1 MNSLILLTRIRMLKH
16 GNSFVQILEA
26 SKVERQLKNAAKLQE
41 LHSIIIHFSL
51 LLNREAVAQIDK
63 DSSVDVFDVQKSE
76 LVNVVA

>member
-1 MNSLILLTRIRMLKH
+1 MLKH

-26 SKVERQLKNAAKLQE
+26 SKVERRLKNAAKLQE
-41 LHSIIIHFSL
+41 LDSVILHFAL